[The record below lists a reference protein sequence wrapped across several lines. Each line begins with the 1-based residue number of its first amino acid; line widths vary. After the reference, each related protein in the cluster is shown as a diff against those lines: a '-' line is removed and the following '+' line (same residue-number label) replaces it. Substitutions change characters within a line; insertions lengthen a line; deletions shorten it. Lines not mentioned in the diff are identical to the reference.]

1 MFHEDN
7 TLNLLDTY
15 RKAKFQEKTIG
26 KFKTHDRK
34 DIGVTKFVWIGA
46 VVFVGYF
53 IVTNFIKVNEKFN
66 ADRQTQKTILQKAS
80 YQAPQI
86 MEKPQTIKTKNIE
99 IVSNKPVTIAPQ
111 PQTQIIQEPTK
122 QTTTITLIPSKTTQQ
137 QETVK
142 KVEEEEIRPGSSTSN
157 VGYYR

>member
-15 RKAKFQEKTIG
+15 RKAKFQEKTNG

-66 ADRQTQKTILQKAS
+66 ADKQTQKTILQKAS

-86 MEKPQTIKTKNIE
+86 MEKPQIVKTQNIE
-99 IVSNKPVTIAPQ
+99 IISKKPTTTPQ
-111 PQTQIIQEPTK
+111 TPTQIIQEPTK
-122 QTTTITLIPSKTTQQ
+122 QTTTITLMPEKTTQQ

-142 KVEEEEIRPGSSTSN
+142 KVEKEEIRPGSSSGN

>member
-15 RKAKFQEKTIG
+15 RKAKFQEKTNG

-66 ADRQTQKTILQKAS
+66 ADKQTQKAS

-86 MEKPQTIKTKNIE
+86 IEKPQVVKKQNIE
-99 IVSNKPVTIAPQ
+99 IISSKPIHIAPQ
-111 PQTQIIQEPTK
+111 PPTQIIQEPTK
-122 QTTTITLIPSKTTQQ
+122 QTTTITLMPSKATQQ